1 MLPLLAKIA
10 PTVAMVY
17 MTTIE
22 NCIDI
27 ITSVLP
33 QNTPVA
39 TPYKLA
45 FATFAKSTMTMESLG
60 TRRGIREEITA
71 TFGAIGFR
79 KNDVCVAFLAYRNVS
94 QIHKRRPFSSKS
106 ESAIPSHFSHVLV
119 LVAMARLII
128 ARRMRGL
135 NNILNYTVD
144 CRRVSFWVETLSSKP
159 WVYLLYT
166 SHHKQKKS

>member
-1 MLPLLAKIA
+1 MYSLEYSRVGIFPFDLKALELSEWPRYRRNFTNIWESTQMLPLLAKIA

-45 FATFAKSTMTMESLG
+45 RATFAKSTMTMESLP
-60 TRRGIREEITA
+60 
-71 TFGAIGFR
+71 GAGFE
-79 KNDVCVAFLAYRNVS
+79 KVS
-94 QIHKRRPFSSKS
+94 QP
-106 ESAIPSHFSHVLV
+106 ESAHLSFVRTTQVWHFWPIITLV
-119 LVAMARLII
+119 KSTRGDHF
-128 ARRMRGL
+128 RRNRSL
-135 NNILNYTVD
+135 RFRHNF
-144 CRRVSFWVETLSSKP
+144 R
-159 WVYLLYT
+159 T
-166 SHHKQKKS
+166 S